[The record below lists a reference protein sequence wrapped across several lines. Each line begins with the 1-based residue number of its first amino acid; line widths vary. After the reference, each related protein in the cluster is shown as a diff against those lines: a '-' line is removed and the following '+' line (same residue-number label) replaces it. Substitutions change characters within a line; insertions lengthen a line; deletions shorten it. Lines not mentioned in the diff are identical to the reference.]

1 MPKVDVNKKRG
12 YEASV
17 PVEKIWSKLES
28 GEIDKNCCIPLGQNE
43 KKEDRSIDLKRSM
56 HILASGGA
64 LSGVGMFRR
73 VTLATLL
80 KFNKPEDLKF
90 ILIDP
95 LKISLFHF
103 KNIDKYLVF
112 PIITENEKAFEALEW
127 ARQEVERRYQ
137 LLSESNSRNISVHN
151 EKNNTKKIPR
161 IVIMIT
167 ELGELMNFDGKK
179 TEGLIIRIAQMTKA
193 LGIHFIITTQRPAPS
208 ILTPLIKTNMPSR
221 IAFKTGDEEGS
232 LAILDMVGAEKL
244 LGQGDML
251 VSDCYNDYEKV
262 ERMQGYCLEEEEVEK
277 LIF

>member
-193 LGIHFIITTQRPAPS
+193 LGIHFIITTQRPSPLV
-208 ILTPLIKTNMPSR
+208 LTPLIKTNMPSR

-251 VSDCYNDYEKV
+251 VSDCYNDYEEV